1 MHRTADALQHFLDHP
16 TAAEDLT
23 VDERDHAALLR
34 DRLYQLV
41 NRTPPPEGDGHEP
54 RDNDFGHAVNSLLK
68 AAEQDGWQIV
78 SLEFRKPRKA
88 VASELRAMADEL
100 DPPEGDPA

>member
-1 MHRTADALQHFLDHP
+1 MGGRDLPVDCDRCGKVLDWGDFGP
-16 TAAEDLT
+16 E
-23 VDERDHAALLR
+23 
-34 DRLYQLV
+34 
-41 NRTPPPEGDGHEP
+41 EGDCTCEP
-54 RDNDFGHAVNSLLK
+54 AISIGYAVNSLLK

-100 DPPEGDPA
+100 DPPEGGTA